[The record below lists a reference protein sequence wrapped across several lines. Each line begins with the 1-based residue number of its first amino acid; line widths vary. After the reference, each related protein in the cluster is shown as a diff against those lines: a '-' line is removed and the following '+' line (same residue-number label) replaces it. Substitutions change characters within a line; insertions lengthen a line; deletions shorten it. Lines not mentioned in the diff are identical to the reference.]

1 MQRFEYGCLSLLLAL
16 KAVTGKIAGPRRSRR
31 TAPRSVALCP
41 RAPTAPRH
49 ARSHRSCA
57 RVPNRAVRGEPSIRA
72 PGAAPAVSAA
82 PHRLRRQRCP
92 NVLSR
97 RAVRGGRCASASGPF
112 DLLDTAGTARTDASF
127 DSRDLLLFSCLG
139 GRSCT
144 APGGQRLCSHR
155 ARSRMHHG
163 VRGRGLGGHRRTC
176 GCRQMLQVLENVR
189 AGFQLPVSR

>member
-1 MQRFEYGCLSLLLAL
+1 M
-16 KAVTGKIAGPRRSRR
+16 PSR
-31 TAPRSVALCP
+31 
-41 RAPTAPRH
+41 PTAPRH

-97 RAVRGGRCASASGPF
+97 SASVRGGRCASASGPF
-112 DLLDTAGTARTDASF
+112 DLLDTAGTARTDVSF
-127 DSRDLLLFSCLG
+127 DSRDLLLVSCLG

-144 APGGQRLCSHR
+144 APNGQRLCSHR
-155 ARSRMHHG
+155 AIFLMHHG
-163 VRGRGLGGHRRTC
+163 VRVSGAGGHRRTC
-176 GCRQMLQVLENVR
+176 GCRQMLQVLEPVR
-189 AGFQLPVSR
+189 VGFQLPVSRLQKRQMDTSTR